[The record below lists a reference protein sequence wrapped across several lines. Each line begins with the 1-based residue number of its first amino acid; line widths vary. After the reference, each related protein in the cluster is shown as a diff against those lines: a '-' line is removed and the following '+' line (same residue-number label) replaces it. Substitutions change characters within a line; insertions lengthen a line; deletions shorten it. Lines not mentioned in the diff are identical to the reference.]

1 MKAFRIIV
9 GPGPDIIG
17 CNGLIVRKSYNE
29 YFHYF
34 ILKASGYV

>member
-17 CNGLIVRKSYNE
+17 CNGLIVRKNYNE

-34 ILKASGYV
+34 NLKASGYV